1 MIRNLTKLIAAVLVT
16 ATFAFAGQAILRG
29 KRVKPIDKV
38 TQKKISEEEQ
48 AKLDTIDLG
57 AGCFWCIEA
66 VLERVKGVKDV
77 ESGYMGGKT
86 KDPTYKDITTG
97 TTGHAE
103 IVRVKFDSKE
113 LSFEKL
119 LEVFWELHDPT
130 TLNRQGAD
138 VGTQYRSA
146 IFYHNEEQKKVAENS
161 RAKKNKSGKFD
172 SPIVTEITKA
182 SKFYAAEDYHQDFFD
197 NNKTYGYCRAV
208 IWPKLAKLGML
219 KEE

>member
-16 ATFAFAGQAILRG
+16 ATFAFAGQAILGG

>member
-16 ATFAFAGQAILRG
+16 ATFAFAGQAILGG

-146 IFYHNEEQKKVAENS
+146 IFYHNEEQKK
-161 RAKKNKSGKFD
+161 
-172 SPIVTEITKA
+172 
-182 SKFYAAEDYHQDFFD
+182 
-197 NNKTYGYCRAV
+197 
-208 IWPKLAKLGML
+208 
-219 KEE
+219 